1 LRHRFFA
8 KPSCPNLFR
17 NALVR
22 CRYCVPFGCFCW
34 NLESRISALL
44 FSFTKV
50 DPPDCPYYT
59 IRLAKNTINGI
70 YFAAGGRLVGYK
82 RFDLIVKVFNRLQW
96 PLKIFGDGPE
106 YTGLKKIAK
115 PNIEF
120 LGHISDEE
128 KTNVL
133 SGARAFIHPQ
143 MEDFGITA
151 VEAMACG
158 RPVIAFSQGGA
169 TETVLPNETGIF
181 FHSQT
186 WEALLDTVLHF
197 NHENWD
203 SAKIREHAA
212 KFDAHNFKVS
222 IKKYI
227 NDRYEEFQKGLNQET
242 LLTHVP
248 SL

>member
-1 LRHRFFA
+1 MKYILYTIVIVFIVIA
-8 KPSCPNLFR
+8 SYLFR
-17 NALVR
+17 QQYLIKSQ
-22 CRYCVPFGCFCW
+22 P
-34 NLESRISALL
+34 IQTQ
-44 FSFTKV
+44 TKTV
-50 DPPDCPYYT
+50 
-59 IRLAKNTINGI
+59 
-70 YFAAGGRLVGYK
+70 
-82 RFDLIVKVFNRLQW
+82 Q
-96 PLKIFGDGPE
+96 
-106 YTGLKKIAK
+106 TGLKKIAK

-212 KFDAHNFKVS
+212 KFDAHNFKIS